1 MLDLRL
7 EGTTQILE
15 RQILIEPFNRD
26 EKIFVSTLST
36 PAGGIALK
44 SHRARY
50 SDLRR
55 FRLEADYGCARPGS
69 MVGASTSLMAR
80 RTTSTICSIRIAPW
94 KKLFA
99 SATKISKRS
108 KLVEEKTDEEDR
120 RRTENVGWTTA
131 TDSVLCSTLPR
142 SVSTGISIGSAG
154 LEHLS
159 RSPTSAK
166 RLAMESVESHEG
178 RG

>member
-1 MLDLRL
+1 M
-7 EGTTQILE
+7 T
-15 RQILIEPFNRD
+15 
-26 EKIFVSTLST
+26 KIKRVRARRVTESYGAG
-36 PAGGIALK
+36 PAGTEK
-44 SHRARY
+44 SMPRAP
-50 SDLRR
+50 L
-55 FRLEADYGCARPGS
+55 
-69 MVGASTSLMAR
+69 VGASTSLVVR

-108 KLVEEKTDEEDR
+108 KPVEEKTDEEDR

-131 TDSVLCSTLPR
+131 TDAVLCSTLPR